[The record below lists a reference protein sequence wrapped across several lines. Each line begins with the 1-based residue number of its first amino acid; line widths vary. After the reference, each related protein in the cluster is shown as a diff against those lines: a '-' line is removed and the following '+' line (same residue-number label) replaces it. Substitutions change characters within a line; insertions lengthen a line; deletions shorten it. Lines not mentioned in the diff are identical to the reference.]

1 MKLRVDPQGNELRA
15 LRQAATWRG
24 KRVLE
29 IGCGDG
35 RLTLRLA
42 ELGAQVVAI
51 DPDAQL
57 VRAARRALPI
67 RFTERIRYR
76 VGSAQPLAYRS
87 GSFERVVFAW
97 SL

>member
-1 MKLRVDPQGNELRA
+1 MKVRVDPVGNELRA

-29 IGCGDG
+29 IGCGEG

-42 ELGAQVVAI
+42 GLGARVAAI
-51 DPDAQL
+51 DPDAKL
-57 VRAARRALPI
+57 VRLARRALPT

-76 VGSAQPLAYRS
+76 VGSAEPLAYRS